1 MTRKGNNDGIT
12 VESKRVIPFFIPSL
26 ALLGFKRIN
35 VIKSRVHNIF
45 GRCETIIL
53 KCFFSII
60 TTQYMEI

>member
-35 VIKSRVHNIF
+35 VIKSRGHIIL
-45 GRCETIIL
+45 GRCETILL
-53 KCFFSII
+53 KFIFRII
-60 TTQYMEI
+60 TTQYMGI